1 MKCPT
6 AEDEYTK
13 FIMSMIDALECVLG
27 FWVQKYYG
35 RTCAIKPGTYPTL
48 IPDGDEFKNATV
60 NVPGVYLGD
69 NIVWANQCG
78 PVMLDLFWK
87 GCHNKENAIAYP
99 FAALGGNKIKNAPR
113 SRNLVYKQKGSLIIG
128 SEGGKGFK
136 KMRMV
141 PQNMREYR
149 SPPTGTEDTGETSS
163 SATSSGYGMHME

>member
-6 AEDEYTK
+6 VEDEYTK
-13 FIMSMIDALECVLG
+13 FIMSMIDALETVLG

-35 RTCAIKPGTYPTL
+35 RTCKVMPSTYPTL
-48 IPDGDEFKNATV
+48 QPDGDEFKNVRV

-78 PVMLDLFWK
+78 KVMLDLFWK
-87 GCHNKENAIAYP
+87 GCYNEENGIAYP
-99 FAALGGNKIKNAPR
+99 FQALGGNKIKNAPQ
-113 SRNLVYKQKGSLIIG
+113 SRNLINKQKGSLIIG
-128 SEGGKGFK
+128 SEGGKGSK

-149 SPPTGTEDTGETSS
+149 PPPTGTEDTGETSS
-163 SATSSGYGMHME
+163 SAMSSGYGTHME